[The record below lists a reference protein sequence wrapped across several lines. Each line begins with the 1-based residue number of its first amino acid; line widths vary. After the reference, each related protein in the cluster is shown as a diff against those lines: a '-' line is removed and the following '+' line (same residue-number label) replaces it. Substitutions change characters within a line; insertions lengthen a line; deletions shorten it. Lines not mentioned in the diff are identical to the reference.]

1 MDLERTAGER
11 TPTLAAP
18 APAKETGIHR
28 LPETTRTS
36 AASAEPPRVPDWL
49 HRIITDRGGR
59 GRRSR
64 NLQGTQGSR
73 GDSGRGREQ
82 DDGRARS
89 SAVEARSCDL
99 TGSTGGCSEGPGRAT
114 GSLDDVKHDA
124 RAAAPWC
131 GADDPASASPS
142 TTTSP
147 SSHSTSAS
155 SSGPPLSFSPSRY
168 SSHYSPQGNFSRA
181 SSTAS
186 TSSSAAS
193 SGFSSA
199 ASASSV
205 TSASSKAT
213 FSALS
218 HEREKEKVREMG
230 QEKMLE
236 RHGSAGLGRDKG
248 KGRPLSVSAA
258 DSCHATGMELAC
270 FPSPSSEHRPLS
282 LYRASTGSAVL
293 LPGDMIPIDAPS
305 SPNLLA
311 ETDTEQAVTQY
322 AEGRAG
328 EAAGE
333 AFVLAPPALPPPPP
347 PSQFPPPSSSTLSVG
362 LARLDSDS
370 STLTIPSPA
379 SASAIPA
386 LTLNPPENFAMV
398 SPHLYRSSFPRNDH
412 FEFLRSLGLRSV
424 MTLVQEEYPEENLEF
439 LRAEGI
445 QFFQFGIPGNKE
457 PFVSIPEDKI
467 VAAMA
472 ILLDTR
478 NHPLLIHCNKGKHR
492 TGCLVGCLRRL
503 QTWSLTAIFDE
514 YRRYSHPKS
523 RSMDLQFIEAFEGLD
538 KVWELATTNR
548 QNLPSW
554 ACTVP
559 YSTPVRGQAPPKA
572 MTKERSRSRAASV
585 GSSRAAVTAAAGA
598 GAAGELME
606 GEEGEER

>member
-1 MDLERTAGER
+1 MDPERTMGER
-11 TPTLAAP
+11 TPRPAAQAP
-18 APAKETGIHR
+18 AEEKGSHR
-28 LPETTRTS
+28 LPQPTRTS
-36 AASAEPPRVPDWL
+36 AAPTEPARIPAWL
-49 HRIITDRGGR
+49 RRIMTDRGGR
-59 GRRSR
+59 ARPSR
-64 NLQGTQGSR
+64 NAQAIQGTLGGLQR
-73 GDSGRGREQ
+73 RREQ

-89 SAVEARSCDL
+89 PPVEAKSCDL
-99 TGSTGGCSEGPGRAT
+99 AGATGGCSDGQGRAPR
-114 GSLDDVKHDA
+114 SLDEDEHDA
-124 RAAAPWC
+124 RTAAPRC
-131 GADDPASASPS
+131 GVDDPASTSPS
-142 TTTSP
+142 TATSP

-155 SSGPPLSFSPSRY
+155 SSAPPPSFSPSRY
-168 SSHYSPQGNFSRA
+168 SSAYSPHGDFSSA

-205 TSASSKAT
+205 TSASSKTT
-213 FSALS
+213 FSVSS

-236 RHGSAGLGRDKG
+236 PSSEGPGREKG
-248 KGRPLSVSAA
+248 KGRPLSASAA
-258 DSCHATGMELAC
+258 DLYHATRNELSG
-270 FPSPSSEHRPLS
+270 FPPPSSEHRRLS
-282 LYRASTGSAVL
+282 LYRASIGSAVV
-293 LPGDMIPIDAPS
+293 PPDDTIPMGAPS
-305 SPNLLA
+305 SPNPFE
-311 ETDTEQAVTQY
+311 ETETEQTAIQY
-322 AEGRAG
+322 AEGRAD
-328 EAAGE
+328 EAAF
-333 AFVLAPPALPPPPP
+333 APFVLAPPALT
-347 PSQFPPPSSSTLSVG
+347 PSQLPPPSSSTSSVEP
-362 LARLDSDS
+362 ARLDSDS
-370 STLTIPSPA
+370 STLTIPSPV
-379 SASAIPA
+379 SASAPPA
-386 LTLNPPENFAMV
+386 PTLNPPENFAMV
-398 SPHLYRSSFPRNDH
+398 SSHLYRSSFPRKDH

-424 MTLVQEEYPEENLEF
+424 MTLVQEDYPEENLEF

-472 ILLDTR
+472 VLLDTR

-538 KVWELATTNR
+538 KVWELATVNR

-572 MTKERSRSRAASV
+572 TTKERSRSRAASG
-585 GSSRAAVTAAAGA
+585 GSSRVAVAAAAGSEA
-598 GAAGELME
+598 TGELKE
-606 GEEGEER
+606 GGER